1 MLKSYKINYK
11 STKTYG
17 DLILSSEKRYFN
29 YQLSRACMVN
39 EGALG
44 KLKSQ
49 FRVLHRTSKS
59 NKETM
64 KVMCLAFVI
73 LNNIC
78 TEREDM
84 IPMNV
89 NLTGIN
95 STYVT
100 YLT

>member
-1 MLKSYKINYK
+1 
-11 STKTYG
+11 
-17 DLILSSEKRYFN
+17 
-29 YQLSRACMVN
+29 MVN

-44 KLKSQ
+44 KLKSE

-78 TEREDM
+78 VEREDM

-89 NLTGIN
+89 NLTRTN

>member
-1 MLKSYKINYK
+1 
-11 STKTYG
+11 
-17 DLILSSEKRYFN
+17 
-29 YQLSRACMVN
+29 MVN

-44 KLKSQ
+44 KLKSE

-64 KVMCLAFVI
+64 KVICLAFVI

-78 TEREDM
+78 VEREDM

-89 NLTGIN
+89 SLTRTN